1 MSIKL
6 IIDSTA
12 DISETS
18 KKKIDYI
25 VPLTVNFGSE
35 EFIDGVNISNYDFY
49 KKLQI
54 SEHFPTT
61 SQAGP
66 DKFLKIFNQMD
77 KNDSAIVI
85 TLAANLSGTYQS
97 AVLAAQDYDNIHIIN
112 SESVALGSAILIE
125 YAIEL
130 IDQGLDLEEIIDEL
144 EEKKKKI
151 RILGIFD
158 TLEYLQR
165 GGRLSKAA
173 AFAGEI
179 LKIKPLISIE
189 AGEITVPA
197 KARGNKKAISIFN
210 KELSENCDINYDL
223 PFSFGYTGLSD
234 ENLVNYFESS
244 KDLWTESYDHI
255 SIGSVVGTH
264 AGPGAI
270 AIAYFKKQYYMKL

>member
-12 DISETS
+12 DIRETI

-49 KKLQI
+49 KKLQT
-54 SEHFPTT
+54 SDLSPTT

-66 DKFLKIFNQMD
+66 DNFIKVFDQID
-77 KNDSAIVI
+77 KNDSALVI

-97 AVLAAQDYDNIHIIN
+97 AILAAQDYDNIHIVN
-112 SESVALGSAILIE
+112 SESVALGLGILIE
-125 YAIEL
+125 YAIKL
-130 IDQGLDLEEIIDEL
+130 IDQGLTLEEIIDEL

-158 TLEYLQR
+158 TLEYLQK

-179 LKIKPLISIE
+179 LKIKPIISIE

-210 KELSENCDINYDL
+210 KELSENSEINYDL

-234 ENLVNYFESS
+234 ENLVNYFEYS
-244 KDLWTESYDHI
+244 KDLWPESYDHI

-270 AIAYFKKQYYMKL
+270 AIAYFKK

>member
-12 DISETS
+12 DIRETS

-25 VPLTVNFGSE
+25 VPLTVSFGNE

-49 KKLQI
+49 KKLQTSDLSPI
-54 SEHFPTT
+54 T
-61 SQAGP
+61 SQSGP
-66 DKFLKIFNQMD
+66 DNFIKVFDQID
-77 KNDSAIVI
+77 KNDSALVI
-85 TLAANLSGTYQS
+85 TIAANLSGTYQS
-97 AVLAAQDYDNIHIIN
+97 AILAAQDYDNIHIVN
-112 SESVALGSAILIE
+112 SESVALGSGILIE
-125 YAIEL
+125 YAIKL
-130 IDQGLDLEEIIDEL
+130 IDQGLALEEIIDEL

-197 KARGNKKAISIFN
+197 KARGNKKAISLFN
-210 KELSENCDINYDL
+210 KELSENSEINYHL

-244 KDLWTESYDHI
+244 KDLWPENYDHI

-264 AGPGAI
+264 AGPDAI
-270 AIAYFKKQYYMKL
+270 AIAYFKK

>member
-12 DISETS
+12 DIRETI

-25 VPLTVNFGSE
+25 VPLTVNFGNE

-49 KKLQI
+49 KKLQT
-54 SEHFPTT
+54 SDLSPTT

-66 DKFLKIFNQMD
+66 DNFIKVFDQID
-77 KNDSAIVI
+77 KNDSALVI

-97 AVLAAQDYDNIHIIN
+97 AILAAQDYDNIHIVN
-112 SESVALGSAILIE
+112 SESVALGSGILIE

-130 IDQGLDLEEIIDEL
+130 IDQGLALDEIIDEL

-210 KELSENCDINYDL
+210 KELSENSEINYDL
-223 PFSFGYTGLSD
+223 PFLFGYTGLSD

-270 AIAYFKKQYYMKL
+270 AIAYFKK